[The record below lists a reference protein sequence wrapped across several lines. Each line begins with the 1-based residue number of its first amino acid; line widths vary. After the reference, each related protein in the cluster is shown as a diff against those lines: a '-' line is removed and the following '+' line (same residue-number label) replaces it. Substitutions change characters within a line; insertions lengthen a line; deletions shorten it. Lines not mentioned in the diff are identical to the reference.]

1 MPYRMLYEDAIGK
14 RYLEL
19 TRVDNP
25 RFGLKFGW
33 YLLDTESKAA
43 LEEFFLPPSEPIE
56 LATKRAREHCRG
68 KGYRETRMP
77 G

>member
-33 YLLDTESKAA
+33 YLLDTETHAA
-43 LEEFFLPPSEPIE
+43 LDGFSLPLSEPVE
-56 LATKRAREHCRG
+56 LATKRAHGHARG
-68 KGYRETRMP
+68 LGYRETRMP